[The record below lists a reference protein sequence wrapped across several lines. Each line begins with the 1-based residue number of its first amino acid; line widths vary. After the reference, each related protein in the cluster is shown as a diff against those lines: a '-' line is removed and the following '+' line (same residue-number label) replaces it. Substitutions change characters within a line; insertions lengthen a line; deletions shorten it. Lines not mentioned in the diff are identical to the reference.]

1 MMKKCGGSEQAGPG
15 GREQGPWLPE
25 AWEHPVEVLEA
36 GDAWGLGRCEAW
48 LWQGIA
54 WTWLKG
60 FVIVDQQSC
69 GFSCPVWELKDE
81 ATMGKYICLDV

>member
-1 MMKKCGGSEQAGPG
+1 MKKCCGSEQAGLG
-15 GREQGPWLPE
+15 GRGQGPSLLE
-25 AWEHPVEVLEA
+25 AWEDPVEVLEA

-69 GFSCPVWELKDE
+69 GL
-81 ATMGKYICLDV
+81 